1 VKFVPEIVTVEPTA
15 PLRGLKL
22 VMDGVGNT
30 VKLDE
35 LVIVTPLVITEIGPS
50 RAPAGTT
57 VVILVVVE
65 DVTLATTP
73 LNDTEGDPLKFVP
86 EIITVAPTAPL
97 TGLKPV
103 IVGVARTVK
112 FEELE
117 TVTPLT
123 VTDINPDVAPG
134 GTVVVMLVAVEEETV
149 ASVPLKRTIFSVGVV
164 LKLVPVM
171 VMVVPSAPLLGVKLE
186 MVGEATT
193 IKLVG
198 ALFIVTPLVV
208 TEIGPDAAPEGTEV
222 VMLVAFEDVTVALMP
237 LKATVG
243 EGPKFVPVIMT
254 TAPGAPLPGLNP
266 VMVGVGRTV
275 NDGPVIVTPF
285 NVTVTDPVVAPAG
298 TDVVNFLPLGFESV
312 TTASVPLNLTTFCE
326 AVVLKLSPF
335 IVTVA
340 PTAPLVGLRLV
351 ITGVGNKVKPVLVAV
366 PPGVVTDTLPE
377 APLATTAE
385 I

>member
-1 VKFVPEIVTVEPTA
+1 MKFVPEIVTVEPTA
-15 PLRGLKL
+15 PLAGLKL

-50 RAPAGTT
+50 KAPAGTT
-57 VVILVVVE
+57 VVILVAFD

-73 LNDTEGDPLKFVP
+73 LNDTDGEPLKFVP

-97 TGLKPV
+97 AGLKPV
-103 IVGVARTVK
+103 MVGVAKTVK
-112 FEELE
+112 LEELE

-123 VTDINPDVAPG
+123 VTDINPVVAPA
-134 GTVVVMLVAVEEETV
+134 GTEVVMLVAVEEETT
-149 ASVPLKRTIFSVGVV
+149 AAVPLNRTIFSVGVV

-171 VMVVPSAPLLGVKLE
+171 VTVVPSAPIFGVKLE

-193 IKLVG
+193 KKLVG
-198 ALFIVTPLVV
+198 ALVMVMPLVV
-208 TEIGPDAAPEGTEV
+208 TVIGPDAAPEGTEV
-222 VMLVAFEDVTVALMP
+222 VMLVAFEEVTVALMP

-243 EGPKFVPVIMT
+243 EALKFVPVMIT
-254 TAPGAPLPGLNP
+254 TAPGAPLAGLNP
-266 VMVGVGRTV
+266 VMVGVGKTV

-285 NVTVTDPVVAPAG
+285 NVTVTGPVVAPAG
-298 TDVVNFLPLGFESV
+298 TVVVNFLPLGFESV
-312 TTASVPLNLTTFCE
+312 TTASVPLNRTTFCE

-335 IVTVA
+335 IATVA
-340 PTAPLVGLRLV
+340 PIAPLVGLRLV
-351 ITGVGNKVKPVLVAV
+351 IIGVGNKVKPVLVAI

-377 APLATTAE
+377 DPLATTAE